1 MKKMFTTMVIGL
13 MLAGCGSHE
22 EPTTPVVADPVI
34 GSPTGPRQDNP
45 CPKGPNGDAPCVDDA
60 PPVAT
65 EAPADAPVAGKPDI
79 DVGGTV
85 KPAKE

>member
-1 MKKMFTTMVIGL
+1 MKKMFTTLAIGL

-22 EPTTPVVADPVI
+22 EPTPPVSSDPVI

-45 CPKGPNGDAPCVDDA
+45 CPKGPNGDVPCVDDA

>member
-1 MKKMFTTMVIGL
+1 MKKMFTTLAIGL

-22 EPTTPVVADPVI
+22 EPTPVSSDPVI

-60 PPVAT
+60 PPSVT
-65 EAPADAPVAGKPDI
+65 PEAPVDVSGGSKPE
-79 DVGGTV
+79 VGGDNSI
-85 KPAKE
+85 KPAKV

>member
-1 MKKMFTTMVIGL
+1 MVL
-13 MLAGCGSHE
+13 
-22 EPTTPVVADPVI
+22 TFFRVI
-34 GSPTGPRQDNP
+34 
-45 CPKGPNGDAPCVDDA
+45 PCVDDA

>member
-1 MKKMFTTMVIGL
+1 MKNIISTITLGL
-13 MLAGCGSHE
+13 VLAGCATHE
-22 EPTTPVVADPVI
+22 DPTPPVNSGPVI

-65 EAPADAPVAGKPDI
+65 EAPDDASVAGKPDI
-79 DVGGTV
+79 DVGSTV
-85 KPAKE
+85 KTAKE